1 MLPNVRGEEETR
13 WQVLLYTLMLAAV
26 ALMLVPFGMGW
37 IYLLGAAILNG
48 IFIWMAIRLY
58 RTPSKALARRMFFYS
73 LWYLAFIFAV
83 MVADRMIL
91 A

>member
-1 MLPNVRGEEETR
+1 
-13 WQVLLYTLMLAAV
+13 VLLYTLMLAAV

-37 IYLLGAAILNG
+37 IYLIGAAILNG
-48 IFIWMAIRLY
+48 IFIWYAVRLY
-58 RTPSKALARRMFFYS
+58 RSPSKALARRTFFYS
-73 LWYLAFIFAV
+73 LWYLAIIFGM